1 MKWEKKLDLLSYI
14 ALDLQLIHSYNIIH
28 CDLHSSNIFQNDIY
42 NAYIGDLGFATSI
55 NKTLDKKSGG
65 IYGVLPYIAP
75 EVLQGKPFTKATDIY
90 SFGIIMWEISSGR
103 VVTSEYEN
111 NDLNLAIEI
120 CEGLRPTIL
129 EGTTSC
135 YVDLLRRCWN
145 KNPEERPSALEIY
158 ETITNWK
165 NDEEILASFSKSDK
179 EIKYFAFDFNVKD
192 ESAYGSKFINFTSY
206 QQNRSNFTDEIIS
219 NNVTNEIISN
229 RYNVTNEIISN
240 RYNVTNEII
249 SNRYNVTNEIIS
261 NNNIDIESIKKV
273 GVTNEVNS
281 NNNIDIELVKREFV
295 AINIEEESLLTEIYI
310 NKNM

>member
-1 MKWEKKLDLLSYI
+1 MKWEKKLDLL

-28 CDLHSSNIFQNDIY
+28 CDLHSGNIFQNDIY

-55 NKTLDKKSGG
+55 NKTLDEKSGG

-90 SFGIIMWEISSGR
+90 SFGMIMWEISSGR

-135 YVDLLRRCWN
+135 YVDLLKKCWN
-145 KNPEERPSALEIY
+145 KDPEERPSALEIY

-179 EIKYFAFDFNVKD
+179 EMIKYFAFDFNVKD
-192 ESAYGSKFINFTSY
+192 ESVYGSKFINFTSY
-206 QQNRSNFTDEIIS
+206 QHNRSNF
-219 NNVTNEIISN
+219 
-229 RYNVTNEIISN
+229 TNEIISN

-261 NNNIDIESIKKV
+261 NNNIDIGSIKKG

-295 AINIEEESLLTEIYI
+295 AINIEEESQ
-310 NKNM
+310 